1 MQCQKFNEDWTFEKA
16 DQADRL
22 KAFYGNSDAVAVT
35 LPHDAMIREKRDK
48 DCPSGAQSGFYPGGV
63 YTYEKAFMA
72 QNEWKTQ
79 DVFLEFEGIYG
90 IARVWINGA
99 LAAVNRNGYMGFSVD
114 LKPWISYEHENIIRI
129 DVDNSKQPNSRWYSG
144 SGIYRDVNL
153 WTGKGVYI
161 SHDKLRITTLSVNDD
176 MAVLE
181 VCAQLKNIIGHGLE
195 AECLIEI
202 KKDGQKAASN
212 TQRVVFRSEQMQT
225 VRVRIPIEHPKKWS
239 PKQPALY
246 ECHITTKF
254 DDKICDEAV
263 SNFGIRVLA
272 LDPVHGLQINGETVK
287 LRGTCI
293 HHDNGVIGAETFKEA
308 EWYRCKRLKEAGF
321 NAIRSAHHPMSRA
334 MLDAC
339 DHIGMLVMDEL
350 TDMWDKEKNTY
361 DFSDIF
367 EDEYNQWINHMVEK
381 DYNHPSV
388 IIYSVGNEIQEAG
401 TKQGAWINRMLCNKF
416 HELDNTRYTTNALNG
431 LNCAGRRLG
440 FIMRDVA
447 EKFGMDS
454 HGSGSGG
461 GSNALNSFMSLMS
474 GEKGEFFAKHP
485 LVSEALEECSQSCDI
500 TGLNYLSGR
509 YELEHELHP
518 AKTVLGTETY
528 PADIENLWKLVE
540 TYPHVI
546 GDFTWTGYD
555 YIGEAGVGIF
565 HYDGNANFTSIY
577 PERLGYIGDIDL
589 IGNRRPI
596 SYFREIVY
604 GLTDKPYIAVERL
617 EHAGQTAGKTAWMFK
632 DNISSWTWKGFEGT
646 TANVDVYS
654 SGDEVEL
661 FLNDKSLGRK
671 PAGRENHFTASYEVP
686 YEPGTLKAVAYQKD
700 RKLGEYEL
708 STAKSVTKLKVCRV
722 TENERNIAYIKIWL
736 VDDNGTINSQEAE
749 KRLLHAS
756 VVGNGVLEGFGTAN
770 PSSEED
776 YFSDSVTTFDG
787 SALAAVRWKD
797 VKSKEPAVLKVWA
810 DDGCQVMINIS
821 HNPLRICPHVCSIF
835 FFPSVFSS
843 FINPNECSEKKP
855 GNCSFP
861 YCSLL

>member
-1 MQCQKFNEDWTFEKA
+1 MQCHNFNEDWTFEKA

-22 KAFYGNSDAVAVT
+22 KAFYRNCNAVAVT

-48 DCPSGAQSGFYPGGV
+48 GCPSGAQSGFYPGGV
-63 YTYEKAFMA
+63 YTYEKKFMA
-72 QNEWKTQ
+72 QNEWKKQ

-90 IARVWINGA
+90 IARVWINGS

-153 WTGKGVYI
+153 RTGKGVYI

-225 VRVRIPIEHPKKWS
+225 VRVQIPIEQPKKWS
-239 PKQPALY
+239 PAQPVLY
-246 ECHITTKF
+246 ECHITTRC
-254 DDKICDEAV
+254 DDEICDEAV

-617 EHAGQTAGKTAWMFK
+617 EHTGQTAGKTAWMFK

-797 VKSKEPAVLKVWA
+797 VKSKEPAVLKVWT
-810 DDGCQVMINIS
+810 DDGCQVMINIE
-821 HNPLRICPHVCSIF
+821 N
-835 FFPSVFSS
+835 
-843 FINPNECSEKKP
+843 N
-855 GNCSFP
+855 
-861 YCSLL
+861 

>member
-1 MQCQKFNEDWTFEKA
+1 
-16 DQADRL
+16 
-22 KAFYGNSDAVAVT
+22 
-35 LPHDAMIREKRDK
+35 
-48 DCPSGAQSGFYPGGV
+48 
-63 YTYEKAFMA
+63 
-72 QNEWKTQ
+72 
-79 DVFLEFEGIYG
+79 
-90 IARVWINGA
+90 
-99 LAAVNRNGYMGFSVD
+99 
-114 LKPWISYEHENIIRI
+114 
-129 DVDNSKQPNSRWYSG
+129 
-144 SGIYRDVNL
+144 
-153 WTGKGVYI
+153 
-161 SHDKLRITTLSVNDD
+161 
-176 MAVLE
+176 
-181 VCAQLKNIIGHGLE
+181 
-195 AECLIEI
+195 
-202 KKDGQKAASN
+202 
-212 TQRVVFRSEQMQT
+212 
-225 VRVRIPIEHPKKWS
+225 
-239 PKQPALY
+239 
-246 ECHITTKF
+246 
-254 DDKICDEAV
+254 
-263 SNFGIRVLA
+263 
-272 LDPVHGLQINGETVK
+272 
-287 LRGTCI
+287 
-293 HHDNGVIGAETFKEA
+293 
-308 EWYRCKRLKEAGF
+308 
-321 NAIRSAHHPMSRA
+321 
-334 MLDAC
+334 
-339 DHIGMLVMDEL
+339 
-350 TDMWDKEKNTY
+350 
-361 DFSDIF
+361 
-367 EDEYNQWINHMVEK
+367 MVEK

-388 IIYSVGNEIQEAG
+388 VIYSVGNEIQEAG
-401 TKQGAWINRMLCNKF
+401 TKQGAWINRILCNKF

-431 LNCAGRRLG
+431 LNCAGRRLSV
-440 FIMRDVA
+440 IMRDVA

-474 GEKGEFFAKHP
+474 GEKGEVFAKHP

-540 TYPHVI
+540 AYPHVI

-617 EHAGQTAGKTAWMFK
+617 EHAGQTACKTAWMFK

-671 PAGRENHFTASYEVP
+671 PAGIANHFTASYEVP
-686 YEPGTLKAVAYQKD
+686 YEPGTLKAVAYQKN

-722 TENERNIAYIKIWL
+722 TENERNIAYIKLWL
-736 VDDNGTINSQEAE
+736 VDDNGIINLQEAE

-756 VVGNGVLEGFGTAN
+756 VAGNGVLEGFGTAN

-797 VKSKEPAVLKVWA
+797 AESKEPAVLKVWT
-810 DDGCQVMINIS
+810 DDGCQVMINIE
-821 HNPLRICPHVCSIF
+821 N
-835 FFPSVFSS
+835 
-843 FINPNECSEKKP
+843 N
-855 GNCSFP
+855 
-861 YCSLL
+861 

>member
-22 KAFYGNSDAVAVT
+22 KAFYGNSNAVAVT

-63 YTYEKAFMA
+63 YTYEKKFMA
-72 QNEWKTQ
+72 QNEWKKQ

-90 IARVWINGA
+90 IARVWINGS

-176 MAVLE
+176 MAVIE

-202 KKDGQKAASN
+202 KKDGQKTASD
-212 TQRVVFRSEQMQT
+212 TQRVVFRSEQMQA
-225 VRVRIPIEHPKKWS
+225 VRVQIPIEHPKKWS

-254 DDKICDEAV
+254 DDEICDEAV

-272 LDPVHGLQINGETVK
+272 LNPVHGLQINGETVK

-528 PADIENLWKLVE
+528 PADIENLWKLVG

-604 GLTDKPYIAVERL
+604 GLTDEPYIAVERL
-617 EHAGQTAGKTAWMFK
+617 EHTGQTAGKTAWMFK

-700 RKLGEYEL
+700 RKMGEYEL
-708 STAKSVTKLKVCRV
+708 STAKSVTKLKLCRV

-736 VDDNGTINSQEAE
+736 ADDNGIINSQEAE

-797 VKSKEPAVLKVWA
+797 VKSKEPAVLKVWT
-810 DDGCQVMINIS
+810 DDGCQVMINIE
-821 HNPLRICPHVCSIF
+821 N
-835 FFPSVFSS
+835 
-843 FINPNECSEKKP
+843 N
-855 GNCSFP
+855 
-861 YCSLL
+861 

>member
-1 MQCQKFNEDWTFEKA
+1 M
-16 DQADRL
+16 
-22 KAFYGNSDAVAVT
+22 
-35 LPHDAMIREKRDK
+35 
-48 DCPSGAQSGFYPGGV
+48 
-63 YTYEKAFMA
+63 
-72 QNEWKTQ
+72 
-79 DVFLEFEGIYG
+79 
-90 IARVWINGA
+90 
-99 LAAVNRNGYMGFSVD
+99 NRNGYMGFSVD

-144 SGIYRDVNL
+144 SGIYKDVNL

-225 VRVRIPIEHPKKWS
+225 VRVQIPIEQPKKWS
-239 PKQPALY
+239 QAQPALY
-246 ECHITTKF
+246 ECHITTRF
-254 DDKICDEAV
+254 DDEICDEAV

-293 HHDNGVIGAETFKEA
+293 HHDNGVIGAETYKEA

-388 IIYSVGNEIQEAG
+388 VIYSVGNEIQEAG
-401 TKQGAWINRMLCNKF
+401 TKQGAWINRILCNKF

-440 FIMRDVA
+440 VIMRDVA

-540 TYPHVI
+540 AYPHVI

-671 PAGRENHFTASYEVP
+671 PAGIANHFTASYEVP
-686 YEPGTLKAVAYQKD
+686 YEPGTLKAVAYQKN

-736 VDDNGTINSQEAE
+736 ADDNGIINLQEAE

-787 SALAAVRWKD
+787 CALAVVRWKD
-797 VKSKEPAVLKVWA
+797 TKSKEPAVLKVWT
-810 DDGCQVMINIS
+810 DDGCQVMINIE
-821 HNPLRICPHVCSIF
+821 N
-835 FFPSVFSS
+835 
-843 FINPNECSEKKP
+843 N
-855 GNCSFP
+855 
-861 YCSLL
+861 

>member
-1 MQCQKFNEDWTFEKA
+1 MQCQNFNEDWTFEKA

-63 YTYEKAFMA
+63 YTYEKKFMA

-161 SHDKLRITTLSVNDD
+161 SHDKMRITTLSVNDD

-202 KKDGQKAASN
+202 KKDGLKTTSD

-225 VRVRIPIEHPKKWS
+225 VRVQIPVEHPKKWS
-239 PKQPALY
+239 SKQPSLY

-308 EWYRCKRLKEAGF
+308 EWYRCRRLKEAGF

-350 TDMWDKEKNTY
+350 TDMWDKGKNTY

-388 IIYSVGNEIQEAG
+388 VIYSVGNEIQEAG

-617 EHAGQTAGKTAWMFK
+617 EHTGQTAGKTAWMFK

-708 STAKSVTKLKVCRV
+708 STAKSVTKLKLCRV

-736 VDDNGTINSQEAE
+736 ADDNGTINSQKAE

-797 VKSKEPAVLKVWA
+797 VKSKEPAVLKVWT
-810 DDGCQVMINIS
+810 DDGCQVMINIE
-821 HNPLRICPHVCSIF
+821 N
-835 FFPSVFSS
+835 
-843 FINPNECSEKKP
+843 N
-855 GNCSFP
+855 
-861 YCSLL
+861 

>member
-1 MQCQKFNEDWTFEKA
+1 MQCHNFNKDWTFEKA

-22 KAFYGNSDAVAVT
+22 KAFYGNSNAVVVT

-63 YTYEKAFMA
+63 YTYEKKFMA
-72 QNEWKTQ
+72 QNEWKKQ

-225 VRVRIPIEHPKKWS
+225 VRVQIPIEQPKKWS
-239 PKQPALY
+239 PAQPALY
-246 ECHITTKF
+246 ECHIPTRF
-254 DDKICDEAV
+254 DDEICDEAV

-388 IIYSVGNEIQEAG
+388 VIYSVGNEIQEAG
-401 TKQGAWINRMLCNKF
+401 TKQGAWINRILCNKF

-440 FIMRDVA
+440 VIMRDVA

-540 TYPHVI
+540 AYPHVI

-661 FLNDKSLGRK
+661 FLNDKLLGRK
-671 PAGRENHFTASYEVP
+671 PVGRENHFTASYEVP

-797 VKSKEPAVLKVWA
+797 VKSKEPAVLKVWT
-810 DDGCQVMINIS
+810 DDGCQVMINIE
-821 HNPLRICPHVCSIF
+821 N
-835 FFPSVFSS
+835 
-843 FINPNECSEKKP
+843 N
-855 GNCSFP
+855 
-861 YCSLL
+861 